1 MGVFN
6 GAFPITAGKEDA
18 ARAFATEMLGPRMAD
33 FEKSQAGSSTKRETW
48 TMQETPMGTFML
60 VWFDGDIEKA
70 FGELGGS
77 DSEFYKWMRAT
88 ILDITGVDMSVDGG
102 PPPAVVLDWT
112 A

>member
-18 ARAFATEMLGPRMAD
+18 ARAFASEMLGSRKAD
-33 FEKSQAGSSTKRETW
+33 FEKSQAGSGTRRETW

-60 VWFDGDIEKA
+60 VWFDGDVEKA
-70 FGELGGS
+70 FGELAGS

-88 ILDITGVDMSVDGG
+88 ILDITGVDMTVDGG